1 MRRRRMP
8 ETSWQRREAVMPAL
22 AYNALVSAANL
33 GIVVLYGYK
42 RIGETS
48 ATFFGK
54 GAAAD
59 KARRDVDLPAKKD
72 TTVKGANSQKGGS
85 EPKAL

>member
-8 ETSWQRREAVMPAL
+8 EKSWQRREAVMPAL

-59 KARRDVDLPAKKD
+59 NTPTGYASSPRRGF
-72 TTVKGANSQKGGS
+72 TC
-85 EPKAL
+85 